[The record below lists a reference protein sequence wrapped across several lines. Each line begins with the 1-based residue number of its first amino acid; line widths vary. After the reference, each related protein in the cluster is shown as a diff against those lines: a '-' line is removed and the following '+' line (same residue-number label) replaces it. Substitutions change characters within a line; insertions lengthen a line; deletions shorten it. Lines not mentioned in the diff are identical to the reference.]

1 MQQILSFLP
10 ACLWGFFA
18 CLAFGLVFNIHGWG
32 ILICG
37 FGGALGWFVYQA
49 VQHMA
54 HNDIIAA
61 FLSAVVIAVY
71 SELMARIRRCP
82 VTGYLQIALLPLV
95 PGAGIYYAM
104 RYCVAGE
111 NEMFLSTLLHTFGF
125 AAALAVGAMLAS
137 TIMRSLLPRFYHRH

>member
-37 FGGALGWFVYQA
+37 LGGALGWFVYQ
-49 VQHMA
+49 VVEHMA
-54 HNDIIAA
+54 NNDIMAA

-71 SELMARIRRCP
+71 SELMARIRQALDEGTFEAFRAQYSGRLDRP
-82 VTGYLQIALLPLV
+82 VPT
-95 PGAGIYYAM
+95 
-104 RYCVAGE
+104 
-111 NEMFLSTLLHTFGF
+111 NEGSGSTK
-125 AAALAVGAMLAS
+125 
-137 TIMRSLLPRFYHRH
+137 